1 VIQRPAFKP
10 YLRVE
15 IVEDEGVYLFSEW
28 ENRVLT
34 GRLNLLV
41 ARLVDG
47 ERTTDEIV
55 DALAADASPAEVY
68 YALGRLQ
75 KAGHIVESGNGI
87 PRERAA
93 LWHAIGT
100 DPHEVEARLQATV
113 VELAAFGP
121 VPADA
126 ARGVLAGA
134 GLRLGEPGDVVVA
147 LADDYLHEGLAELN
161 ARALAEGT
169 PWLLAKPVGAV
180 VWVGPYFRPG
190 VTGCWECLA
199 SRLRANREVE
209 AYVRRRNGDA
219 ARGSSSIAALDS
231 TVEAGL
237 ALVATELARRV
248 ADAGADDAVVRTLDL
263 LSWHAETHQLVR
275 RPQCPACGHPA
286 REAVPPVLSAAP
298 KRYVDDGGHR
308 TVSPEETVA
317 RYQHH
322 VSPITGAVSSLIPA
336 AGGQDDLLHVYVA
349 GHNFALGGES
359 LAFVK
364 RSLRSKSAGKGASD
378 AQAKASA
385 ICEAIERYS
394 GVFQGDEPR
403 RTATFRAL
411 GEQAIAPNECMRYSE
426 RQFAQRDRLN
436 ARGSQFQVVPRPFD
450 PDAEI
455 EWSPVWS
462 LTREEWR
469 YLPTRHLYFGY
480 PGGEESF
487 FCWGDSNGNAAGN
500 TLEEAILQ
508 GFFELVERDGVA
520 LWWYNRLRR
529 PAVDVASFADPY
541 LDRVCTRYEELAR
554 PLWAI
559 DLTSDLGI
567 PTFAVVSRRVDK
579 PVEDI
584 VVAFGAHFDARIAL
598 RRAICELNQF
608 LPAVLPMRADGSG
621 TYAFDDP
628 DSVAWWKTAT
638 IESEPYLLAADG
650 PVRTLADFTDRST
663 QDVRDDVELCRSIV
677 EERGMEMLVLDQTR
691 PDLGVPVVKVIVPGL
706 RHFWARFGPGR
717 LYDVPVELGWLDAP
731 TAEADLN
738 PTAVFV

>member
-15 IVEDEGVYLFSEW
+15 IVEGEGVYLFSEW
-28 ENRVLT
+28 ENRVLS

-55 DALAADASPAEVY
+55 DALAGDASPAEVY
-68 YALGRLQ
+68 YAIARLE
-75 KAGHIVESGNGI
+75 KAGHLVESRNGI

-93 LWHAIGT
+93 LWHAIGA
-100 DPHEVEARLQATV
+100 DPHAVEDRLGATV
-113 VELAAFGP
+113 VELATFGA
-121 VPADA
+121 VPGERAGQGL
-126 ARGVLAGA
+126 ARA
-134 GLRLGEPGDVVVA
+134 GLRLGAAGDVVVA
-147 LADDYLHEGLAELN
+147 LADDYLREGLEELN
-161 ARALAEGT
+161 ARALADGT

-180 VWVGPYFRPG
+180 VWLGPFFRPG

-209 AYVRRRNGDA
+209 GYVRRRNGEGPRD
-219 ARGSSSIAALDS
+219 SSSIVALDS
-231 TVEAGL
+231 TVETGL
-237 ALVATELARRV
+237 ALAATEVARQV
-248 ADAGADDAVVRTLDL
+248 ADPGRGDAEVRTLDL
-263 LSWHAETHQLVR
+263 LSWTAETHKLMR
-275 RPQCPACGHPA
+275 RPQCPVCGDPQRA
-286 REAVPPVLSAAP
+286 AIAPVLTSAP

-308 TVSPEETVA
+308 TVSPQETVV

-349 GHNFALGGES
+349 GHNFALGGDS

-403 RTATFRAL
+403 RTATFRQL
-411 GEQAIAPNECMRYSE
+411 GEQAIAPNECMRYSD
-426 RQFAQRDRLN
+426 RQFAERDRLN

-450 PDAEI
+450 PDAQI

-462 LTREEWR
+462 LTRGEWR

-480 PGGEESF
+480 PGGEENF

-529 PAVDVASFADPY
+529 PAVDVASFADAY
-541 LDRVCTRYEELAR
+541 LDRVCARYAELAR
-554 PLWAI
+554 PIWAL

-608 LPAVLPMRADGSG
+608 LPAVLPLRADGSG
-621 TYAFDDP
+621 QYAFDDP
-628 DSVAWWKTAT
+628 DSVSWWKTAT
-638 IESEPYLLAADG
+638 IGSEPYLLPGDG
-650 PVRTLADFTDRST
+650 PARTLADFADRST
-663 QDVRDDVELCRSIV
+663 RDVLDDVELCRAIV
-677 EERGMEMLVLDQTR
+677 EARGMEMLVLEQTR
-691 PDLGVPVVKVIVPGL
+691 PDLGVPVAKVIVPGL

-717 LYDVPVELGWLDAP
+717 LYDVPVALGWLDAP
-731 TAEADLN
+731 TPEADLN